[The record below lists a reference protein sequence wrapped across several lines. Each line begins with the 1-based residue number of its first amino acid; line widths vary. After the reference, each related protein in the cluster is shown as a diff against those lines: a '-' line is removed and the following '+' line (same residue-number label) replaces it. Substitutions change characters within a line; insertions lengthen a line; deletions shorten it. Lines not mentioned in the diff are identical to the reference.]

1 MRKTIRVSTLFVFL
15 PALLLASTALGQDST
30 QTTIDSTAVQQEA
43 VEEQVLT
50 AISIIAVVE
59 RPSVAIV
66 PRRDTPRFESL
77 MFLDRN
83 FDRELKQVP
92 HRLITLSED
101 LESARKIAR
110 LKKLLVKKKN

>member
-1 MRKTIRVSTLFVFL
+1 MRFKTSVF
-15 PALLLASTALGQDST
+15 PYIIACLLVFIGTSLSAQDTT
-30 QTTIDSTAVQQEA
+30 QAVIDSTNIQEQV

-66 PRRDTPRFESL
+66 PRRNRPKFERV

-83 FDRELKQVP
+83 FDRELKAVP
-92 HRLITLSED
+92 VKLITLDEE
-101 LESARKIAR
+101 LESAKKIER
-110 LKKLLVKKKN
+110 LKKLLVKEKK

>member
-1 MRKTIRVSTLFVFL
+1 MRFKISALPYIIACSVILFGTSL
-15 PALLLASTALGQDST
+15 YAQDST
-30 QTTIDSTAVQQEA
+30 RAVRDSTNIQEQV

-66 PRRDTPRFESL
+66 PRRDRPRFESI

-83 FDRELKQVP
+83 FDRELKAIPVK
-92 HRLITLSED
+92 LITLDEE
-101 LESARKIAR
+101 LESAKKIER
-110 LKKLLVKKKN
+110 LKKLLVKENK